1 MCCHLKGICMNTFTK
16 KNILRQCFASLGC
29 NTLLVWINLCVFTT
43 IRKGTENFQVHHPY
57 NKSKYCLVQYLFQL
71 CLCACV
77 VCVPILGGY
86 VKNLSFYKSSWKELN
101 YGYLLLWLKKHNK
114 SKQQKIITNTSKH
127 FGVLLSWFRIIYYN
141 ILLCQPL
148 SIRQS
153 FWEAYYHFPAFFF
166 FSIFE
171 LVVTW
176 FLSIHRLSLSPN
188 SLLPTCHLP
197 QVFWP
202 VAFVFTGIYHL
213 GRCLWNDGTQTQNQ
227 PHITL

>member
-127 FGVLLSWFRIIYYN
+127 FGVLLSWIRIIYYN

-166 FSIFE
+166 FPSLNLWWLGSCPF
-171 LVVTW
+171 TD
-176 FLSIHRLSLSPN
+176 FLS
-188 SLLPTCHLP
+188 LPTPCSQLVIYLRFFDQSP
-197 QVFWP
+197 LYLLE
-202 VAFVFTGIYHL
+202 FTI
-213 GRCLWNDGTQTQNQ
+213 
-227 PHITL
+227 